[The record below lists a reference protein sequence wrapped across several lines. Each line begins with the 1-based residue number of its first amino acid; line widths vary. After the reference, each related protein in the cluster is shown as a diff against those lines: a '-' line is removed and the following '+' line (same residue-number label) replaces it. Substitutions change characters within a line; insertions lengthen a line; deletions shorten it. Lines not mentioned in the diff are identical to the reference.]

1 MATPIQRLL
10 HLYPHQW
17 FFSKELKTCAGGH
30 SSNRSPMKLRVRASM
45 DVQLPPPSPPST
57 CHWIQHALNVSSRW
71 VVLATAATVV
81 MIWRDHDQ
89 VLWASTGSVL
99 NSASSKILK
108 KIFNQQR
115 PLTAVGLKA
124 DPGMPSS
131 HAQSLG
137 FLALYA
143 AFGVISWLGL
153 NMPGIASAS
162 LVLFG
167 GSYLAWLRIS
177 QGLHTPLQVIVGA
190 GFGCSMATLWI
201 VLWHYVVKE
210 VVASS
215 IVYHYFLVGIFGLS
229 ALSFLAFGACKWR
242 LGDV

>member
-1 MATPIQRLL
+1 MTYVTSAGQHGSSPRRGRGPSTLYRKSHTPGTIDVPTIAHQREPLSSLTNSATTFETKNLYLCVALLSLL
-10 HLYPHQW
+10 HCILI
-17 FFSKELKTCAGGH
+17 
-30 SSNRSPMKLRVRASM
+30 
-45 DVQLPPPSPPST
+45 D
-57 CHWIQHALNVSSRW
+57 HALLLQSKW

-81 MIWRDHDQ
+81 LIWRDHDQ

-143 AFGVISWLGL
+143 AFGGW
-153 NMPGIASAS
+153 
-162 LVLFG
+162 
-167 GSYLAWLRIS
+167 
-177 QGLHTPLQVIVGA
+177 
-190 GFGCSMATLWI
+190 
-201 VLWHYVVKE
+201 
-210 VVASS
+210 SS
-215 IVYHYFLVGIFGLS
+215 IL
-229 ALSFLAFGACKWR
+229 
-242 LGDV
+242 